1 MLQSA
6 GQKILVGVFASTL
19 LNLAAPVWAGD
30 EPGYVMDKSGKPVMS
45 KSGCVL
51 APKQPKTPMEE
62 CGDMMKSD
70 TDADGDGI
78 EDSMDKCPNT
88 PKGVATDKNGCPKDS
103 DGDGVADYIDAC
115 PNNTAEE
122 IAGGVDEK
130 GCPKDSDGD
139 GVPDYRD
146 KCLGTPATDI
156 HKVNADGCVD
166 EILRFDMN
174 ATAYFGFDKANL
186 QAAGK
191 HALNAMAK
199 EANSRGTV
207 QSVEIIGH
215 ADCVGS
221 VEYNQK
227 LSERR
232 AKAAADYLMSLGM
245 PANKITTKGVG
256 KSQATMGCS
265 ASVKEREKDR
275 KVIVDMLLAK

>member
-88 PKGVATDKNGCPKDS
+88 PKGVATDKN
-103 DGDGVADYIDAC
+103 
-115 PNNTAEE
+115 
-122 IAGGVDEK
+122 